1 MRSKSSSIPR
11 ITYSFLDLWKKNH
24 NDTNL
29 LREAL
34 LQQKLGTVKV
44 ILQRLDPSL
53 IDWED
58 SEPSI
63 IQLLLDQKMHSDIIK
78 IHNYLSE
85 ECIESLVCHN
95 NIKELAPQLQEL
107 YIQKILQ
114 NDDSNQFYNIVTLDI
129 QEFSNMLKTSTI
141 FDRAIQ
147 VEAKQVA
154 KFLYNCGVKVPDHIY
169 YNSRSLDNN
178 IWSFLKKLSPN
189 EWKYLLEHH
198 TNIFNLND
206 KHDNNLLHYGV
217 LDNQYEFVQCL
228 VKFGLSKVNQKNIW
242 SLTPLN
248 EAVRMHYHDIANV
261 LRAHGASLQNIRD
274 SDQSV
279 IGKRQDFFNKLE
291 FIMKMIPKLLLNQ
304 ETLVQL
310 FHSQTSNSNLYC
322 CSLHYTHT
330 SLKDFHETVSKMV
343 FERNYSPM
351 FKNQLFEINQCQEKT
366 QEEFFLAPL
375 CKDYQVEYLYTSPF
389 YFGPTFLGYFMIWDK
404 QRIANEHFE
413 KLFHFIKY
421 FFESNYGK
429 CITIYPNLANYFL
442 STSLL
447 QESISKHLVNLQSP
461 NSSSFV
467 SAIRFFAP
475 MISYLK
481 EPQEHFCTLKKC
493 HVPVTLL
500 STEMFNLLHST
511 SCKVSHGN
519 SFLYQQ
525 MQNSIILDEHWTNP
539 PLEEYWGMKNPLPLR
554 SFDIFEMTGIHP
566 DVSYRLLIKQI
577 NELIAHCLP
586 PAELFKK
593 VVELLIGQPNR
604 KQAVIGTINNYTYRI
619 FLPFEEINCAM
630 EELFSV
636 NELNLFIQL
645 FKYYH
650 YILEWIHPL
659 EDGNG
664 RCARFFLTIY
674 MRAHGIPI
682 VINSD
687 YKVLTIEDFKKLVS
701 QSIRKL
707 DLNDEAVSPILPQFG
722 KAKSSII

>member
-24 NDTNL
+24 NETNL

-34 LQQKLGTVKV
+34 IQQKLGTVKV
-44 ILQRLDPSL
+44 ILQRLDPSQ
-53 IDWED
+53 IEWED
-58 SEPSI
+58 DKPSI
-63 IQLLLDQKMHSDIIK
+63 IQLLLDHKMISDIIK

-85 ECIESLVCHN
+85 ECIEKLVCHY
-95 NIKELAPQLQEL
+95 NITELKPILQEL

-114 NDDSNQFYNIVTLDI
+114 SDDPLQFYKIVSLDI
-129 QEFSNMLKTSTI
+129 TEFSNMLTI
-141 FDRAIQ
+141 PTLFDRAMQ
-147 VEAKQVA
+147 VEAKHVA

-169 YNSRSLDNN
+169 YNSRALDEN
-178 IWSFLKKLSPN
+178 IWKFLKKISPVG
-189 EWKYLLEHH
+189 WKYLLEHH
-198 TNIFNLND
+198 TNIFYLND

-217 LDNQYEFVQCL
+217 LDNQYEFVNCL
-228 VKFGLSKVNQKNIW
+228 LNFGFSKVNQKNIW

-248 EAVRMHYHDIANV
+248 EAVRMHFHDIANV

-279 IGKRQDFFNKLE
+279 IGKRQEFFNKLD
-291 FIMKMIPKLLLNQ
+291 FVMKMIPKIFPDDQ
-304 ETLVQL
+304 ILVQL

-322 CSLHYTHT
+322 CSLHYCE
-330 SLKDFHETVSKMV
+330 SGLKDFHETVSKMV

-351 FKNQLFEINQCQEKT
+351 FKNQLFEIDQCQEKT

-389 YFGPTFLGYFMIWDK
+389 YFGPTFLGYFMIWNK
-404 QRIANEHFE
+404 QRIEQELFD

-429 CITIYPNLANYFL
+429 CTTIYPNLAADFL
-442 STSLL
+442 STSLF
-447 QESISKHLVNLQSP
+447 QEAISTNLIKLQSP

-467 SAIRFFAP
+467 PAIRFFAP

-481 EPQEHFCTLKKC
+481 DAHEHFCTLKKC
-493 HVPVTLL
+493 HVPVSLV
-500 STEMFNLLHST
+500 STEMFNILHSIP
-511 SCKVSHGN
+511 CKAFQGK
-519 SFLYQQ
+519 SFLYKQ
-525 MQNSIILDEHWTNP
+525 MQNSIILDEHWTSP
-539 PLEEYWGMKNPLPLR
+539 PLEQYWGVKNPLPLK

-566 DVSYRLLIKQI
+566 DVSYRFLLKQI
-577 NELIAHCLP
+577 NDLITNCLP
-586 PAELFKK
+586 PTELFYR
-593 VVELLIGQPNR
+593 VVELLIGMPNR
-604 KQAVIGTINNYTYRI
+604 KQAVMGTINNYTYRI
-619 FLPFEEINCAM
+619 FLPFEEIDCAM

-636 NELNLFIQL
+636 NEPNLFIQL

-650 YILEWIHPL
+650 FILEWIHPL

-664 RCARFFLTIY
+664 RCTRFFLTIY

-701 QSIRKL
+701 QSLRKL
-707 DLNDEAVSPILPQFG
+707 DLSDEAISPILPQFG

>member
-24 NDTNL
+24 NETNL

-34 LQQKLGTVKV
+34 IQQRHATAKV
-44 ILQRLDPSL
+44 ILQRLDPSQ

-58 SEPSI
+58 HEPSI
-63 IQLLLDQKMHSDIIK
+63 IQLLLNHKMFPDIIK

-85 ECIESLVCHN
+85 ECIQNLACQHN
-95 NIKELAPQLQEL
+95 IIELKSTLQEL

-114 NDDSNQFYNIVTLDI
+114 NDDPIQFYKIVSLDI
-129 QEFSNMLKTSTI
+129 KEFSNILKTCAL
-141 FDRAIQ
+141 FDRAMQ

-178 IWSFLKKLSPN
+178 IWNFLKELSPT
-189 EWKYLLEHH
+189 EWQYLLENHV
-198 TNIFNLND
+198 NIFHLND
-206 KHDNNLLHYGV
+206 KHLNNLLHYGV
-217 LDNQYEFVQCL
+217 LDNQYEFVNCL
-228 VKFGLSKVNQKNIW
+228 LNFGFSMVNQKNIW

-291 FIMKMIPKLLLNQ
+291 FIMKTIPKLLPNHQ
-304 ETLVQL
+304 PLVQL
-310 FHSQTSNSNLYC
+310 FHSQTTNSNLYC
-322 CSLHYTHT
+322 CSLHYSDS
-330 SLKDFHETVSKMV
+330 SLKDFHETVSKLI
-343 FERNYSPM
+343 FERNYSAM
-351 FKNQLFEINQCQEKT
+351 FKNQLFEIDQCHVKS

-375 CKDYQVEYLYTSPF
+375 CKDFQVEYLYTSPF
-389 YFGPTFLGYFMIWDK
+389 YFGPTFLGYFLIWNK
-404 QRIANEHFE
+404 QRIEQEDFE

-429 CITIYPNLANYFL
+429 CITIYPHLANYFL
-442 STSLL
+442 STNIL
-447 QESISKHLVNLQSP
+447 QESINNYIVNLQSP

-467 SAIRFFAP
+467 PAIRFFAP
-475 MISYLK
+475 MISHL
-481 EPQEHFCTLKKC
+481 EDVQEHFCTLKKC
-493 HVPVTLL
+493 HVPVSLV
-500 STEMFNLLHST
+500 STEMFNVLNSFP
-511 SCKVSHGN
+511 CKVSN
-519 SFLYQQ
+519 NKSFLYQQ
-525 MQNSIILDEHWTNP
+525 MQQSITLDEHWTTP
-539 PLEEYWGMKNPLPLR
+539 PLADYWGMKDSLPLK

-566 DVSYRLLIKQI
+566 DVSYRFLLKQI
-577 NELIAHCLP
+577 NELIMHCLP
-586 PAELFKK
+586 PAELFNK

-619 FLPFEEINCAM
+619 FLPFNEIDIAM
-630 EELFSV
+630 EQLFTDC
-636 NELNLFIQL
+636 EPNLFIQL

-664 RCARFFLTIY
+664 RCTRFFLTIY

-687 YKVLTIEDFKKLVS
+687 YKVLSLEDFKKLVS
-701 QSIRKL
+701 QSLRKL
-707 DLNDEAVSPILPQFG
+707 DVSEDTISPILPQFG